1 MQMQAWYLDREA
13 RTLILLRYLPWL
25 AGLNLAW
32 EIAHLP
38 LYTLWNHATPAYL
51 AFSVAH
57 CTLGDVAIGALAL
70 ALALVATSA
79 RSPTQWG
86 WNRIAVL
93 TVLAAV
99 SYTAFSEW
107 MNTLWLGSWTYSGW
121 MPLVG
126 PRGFEI
132 GLSPLLQWLLL
143 PPLALRLA
151 RGVRNRGRPATE
163 RPLRIV
169 P

>member
-57 CTLGDVAIGALAL
+57 CTLGDAAIGSLAL
-70 ALALVATSA
+70 ALALVATRA
-79 RSPTQWG
+79 QSPAQWR
-86 WNRIAVL
+86 WARIAVL
-93 TVLAAV
+93 TVLAAL
-99 SYTAFSEW
+99 SYTVFSEW
-107 MNTLWLGSWTYSGW
+107 MNTAWLGSWAYSEW

-126 PRGFEI
+126 LPGFEI
-132 GLSPLLQWLLL
+132 GLSPLLQWIIL

-151 RGVRNRGRPATE
+151 RGVKEPGSAGD
-163 RPLRIV
+163 
-169 P
+169 